1 MQMAP
6 AVKAR
11 IVRNAIASLGI
22 YTLPVALMFAALAL
36 TQAHPWEHLAI
47 PHTPTHPLGPGSFFK
62 LDRYGLVLFTL
73 ALGVVEFLLGLY
85 DEHWRGN
92 ERTLDIVCFI
102 LPKIVVAPITAY
114 FSLRLLPLV
123 CPNLHGVFAWVSFGW
138 ACLIIAI
145 ADYLTQ
151 YWYHRLHHEIPWL
164 WRFHRTHHSASYMGM
179 VMASRQNI
187 LYTLFFSQT
196 YLTAILVF
204 AGLGP
209 AAVAVRS
216 VKSVITLTAH
226 SSIPWDRVLERL
238 ISTPATHHAHHAA
251 TSDDGIG
258 HYKGNF
264 GNMFFIWDVIFDT
277 AHISRQYPEYDG
289 ISHYRGDPWYSQIFW
304 PIFKSNVP
312 GSELAPG
319 GPEVHPDVSI
329 PGRKRAMPIA
339 PERYLDGIQAGL
351 HEGCGTRQS

>member
-1 MQMAP
+1 MQMEA

-11 IVRNAIASLGI
+11 LIRNVIASVAI
-22 YTLPVALMFAALAL
+22 YALPIALMFATLAL
-36 TQAHPWEHLAI
+36 TRAHPWEHLSSSHSA
-47 PHTPTHPLGPGSFFK
+47 PHALGVGSFFK

-73 ALGVVEFLLGLY
+73 ALGVLEFLLGFY

-114 FSLRLLPLV
+114 FSLKLLPLV
-123 CPNLHGVFAWVSFGW
+123 SPNLHGAFAWVPFGW

-145 ADYLTQ
+145 ADDLTQ

-179 VMASRQNI
+179 AMASRQNI

-209 AAVAVRS
+209 AAIAVRS

-226 SSIPWDRVLERL
+226 SSIPWDRPLYKYKGLHPLAWVLERL

-251 TSDDGIG
+251 TIDDGIG

-264 GNMFFIWDVIFDT
+264 GNMFFIWDVIFGT
-277 AHISRQYPEYDG
+277 AHISRQYPEHYG

-304 PIFKSNVP
+304 PILKSNVP

-319 GPEVHPDVSI
+319 GPDVDPDVPI
-329 PGRKRAMPIA
+329 PGRTGMMAEPAQRILL
-339 PERYLDGIQAGL
+339 E
-351 HEGCGTRQS
+351 

>member
-1 MQMAP
+1 MQMEA

-11 IVRNAIASLGI
+11 LIRNVIASVAI
-22 YTLPVALMFAALAL
+22 YALPIALMFATLAL
-36 TQAHPWEHLAI
+36 THAHPWEHLSSSHSA
-47 PHTPTHPLGPGSFFK
+47 PHALGVGSFFK

-73 ALGVVEFLLGLY
+73 SLGVLEFLLGFY

-114 FSLRLLPLV
+114 FSLKLLPLV
-123 CPNLHGVFAWVSFGW
+123 SPNLHGAFAWVPFGW

-145 ADYLTQ
+145 ADDLTQ

-179 VMASRQNI
+179 AMASRQNI

-209 AAVAVRS
+209 AAIAVRS

-226 SSIPWDRVLERL
+226 SSIPWDRPLYKYKGLHPLAWVLERL

-251 TSDDGIG
+251 TIDDGIG

-264 GNMFFIWDVIFDT
+264 GNMFFIWDVIFGT
-277 AHISRQYPEYDG
+277 AHISRQYPEHYG

-304 PIFKSNVP
+304 PILKSNVP

-319 GPEVHPDVSI
+319 GPDVHPDVPI
-329 PGRKRAMPIA
+329 PGRTGMMAEPAQRILL
-339 PERYLDGIQAGL
+339 E
-351 HEGCGTRQS
+351 